1 MDKRWRKNKKV
12 CNPVEQIYTTIINL
26 WQLPQNIIGK
36 ILTLNSEF
44 VIGYNDANVF
54 YKKSFKFRYFS
65 CGEYLLID
73 YYYCGRSKDLNELIK
88 MRKLSRILG
97 FFYIPLF
104 LFPYLIVQNNAYK
117 KTKSAMEMREII
129 DKSILSKI
137 LKKINL

>member
-1 MDKRWRKNKKV
+1 M
-12 CNPVEQIYTTIINL
+12 
-26 WQLPQNIIGK
+26 
-36 ILTLNSEF
+36 TLKSEF
-44 VIGYNDANVF
+44 VIGYNNANVF

-97 FFYIPLF
+97 VFYIPLF
-104 LFPYLIVQNNAYK
+104 LIPYLIAQNNAYK

-129 DKSILSKI
+129 DKNILSKI